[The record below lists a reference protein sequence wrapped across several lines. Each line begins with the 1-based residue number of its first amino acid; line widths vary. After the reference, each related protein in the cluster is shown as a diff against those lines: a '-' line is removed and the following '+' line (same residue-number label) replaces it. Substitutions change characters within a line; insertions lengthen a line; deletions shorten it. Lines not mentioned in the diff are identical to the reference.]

1 MDSFADY
8 TIPVWHPLVVH
19 LPIAALAL
27 AGVASLIWALT
38 RHRGWFVACVFL
50 SVAGAVGAAAAYL
63 SGDAMLE
70 QAAGVPVVDELV
82 GLHKQLGLLTLLS
95 AIIGAICW
103 AAVAIANPKT
113 AGLEGA
119 QADRRAPSNW
129 IRAGLVLVTLV
140 AAFLGLRT
148 GHLGGIMVWGV
159 PAP

>member
-27 AGVASLIWALT
+27 AGLATVVWVVTS
-38 RHRGWFVACVFL
+38 HRGWFVACVFL
-50 SVAGAVGAAAAYL
+50 SVAGAIGAAAAYL

-82 GLHKQLGLLTLLS
+82 GLHERLGLLTLLS
-95 AIIGAICW
+95 SILAAICW
-103 AAVAIANPKT
+103 VAVAVANKKS
-113 AGLEGA
+113 AGQVGTS
-119 QADRRAPSNW
+119 ADGSGFSVW
-129 IRAGLVLVTLV
+129 IRLALVLITVV
-140 AAFLGLRT
+140 AAALGLRT

-159 PAP
+159 PPP